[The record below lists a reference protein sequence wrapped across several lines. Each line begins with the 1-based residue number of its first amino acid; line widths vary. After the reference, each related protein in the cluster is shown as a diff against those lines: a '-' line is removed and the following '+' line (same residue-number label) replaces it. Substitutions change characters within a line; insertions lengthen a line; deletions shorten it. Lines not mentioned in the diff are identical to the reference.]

1 MINKKFTNNTR
12 VHSSV
17 LFMGNGDVVAG
28 NNTQLRAYTVI
39 EMDKGTFVIGDNS
52 VIGYNSFIQ
61 CTGRITIGR
70 GSLLGPHCS
79 FIASSHPV
87 NNQPLISQPM
97 IRGEIKIGNNVW
109 IGANCTINIGITIGD
124 NAIIGANS
132 FVNKDVPANT
142 VWAGSPIRFIKNR

>member
-1 MINKKFTNNTR
+1 MINKNLSNNSR
-12 VHSSV
+12 VHGSV

-28 NNTQLRAYTVI
+28 SNSQIRAFTVI
-39 EMDKGTFVIGDNS
+39 EMDRGTFYIGDNS
-52 VIGYNSFIQ
+52 VIGYHSFIQ
-61 CTGRITIGR
+61 CTGKITIGR
-70 GSLLGPHCS
+70 GSLLGPHCC

-87 NNQPLISQPM
+87 NGQPLISQPM

-109 IGANCTINIGITIGD
+109 IGANCTINMGVTIGD

-142 VWAGSPIRFIKNR
+142 VYAGSPAKFIKNR